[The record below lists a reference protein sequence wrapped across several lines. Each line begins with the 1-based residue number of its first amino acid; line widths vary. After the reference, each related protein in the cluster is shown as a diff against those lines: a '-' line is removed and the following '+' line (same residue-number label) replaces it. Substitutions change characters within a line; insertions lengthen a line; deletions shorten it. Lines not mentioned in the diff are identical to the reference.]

1 MLKHIPFVPP
11 GHLFRWIQ
19 QVWDGVEVMTFSNK
33 LSTDAD
39 ALGPSSRLWVKINQ
53 SLFILYTQNSS
64 SGWLTWVRNTQ
75 MHWNFQH
82 PRQSSLPTTAGTL
95 VSTRRGDMAGRE
107 PKRLRSLRGGGQGSS
122 PHWRTQE
129 DSVGFL
135 WTSIGRLSQVQGSLL
150 APNHLIV
157 LMKTS
162 SALKWGEEWA
172 FFFFFGFPGIKNH
185 LPKRETG
192 DSGLI
197 PRSGRSP
204 RGGHGNPLQNSCLGN
219 STDRGAWWATESD
232 RTVVISHACGHP
244 HELLILFWLLC
255 WTFWTLCSVFNT
267 FSVCVLNTEQHRHQS
282 GKRRNRPW
290 RGEGGK
296 GKWPTQD
303 ATWWEPH

>member
-107 PKRLRSLRGGGQGSS
+107 PKRLRSLRGGGQGSF
-122 PHWRTQE
+122 PHWRTQG

-172 FFFFFGFPGIKNH
+172 FFFFFW
-185 LPKRETG
+185 LPRDK
-192 DSGLI
+192 
-197 PRSGRSP
+197 
-204 RGGHGNPLQNSCLGN
+204 
-219 STDRGAWWATESD
+219 
-232 RTVVISHACGHP
+232 
-244 HELLILFWLLC
+244 
-255 WTFWTLCSVFNT
+255 
-267 FSVCVLNTEQHRHQS
+267 
-282 GKRRNRPW
+282 
-290 RGEGGK
+290 
-296 GKWPTQD
+296 
-303 ATWWEPH
+303 EPPA